1 MHLHGTVAIA
11 AATQSKGS
19 KANLLRGRALLR
31 TGTSHDIALDAG
43 AAFGIAYRP
52 PAGCNDMKVLVLS
65 GSKPSNE
72 LLLNASTPDLTP

>member
-19 KANLLRGRALLR
+19 KAGLLRGIALLS

-43 AAFGIAYRP
+43 AAFGIAYCP

-65 GSKPSNE
+65 RSKPSNE
-72 LLLNASTPDLTP
+72 LLSASTPPSHP